1 MDFGSFLRDRM
12 KEMNISQKDLA
23 ARIGCSRRTVY
34 CWEYNVKRPMHAA
47 RISRLADTL
56 KIPAG
61 DIIRMLSQDEESAEA
76 AKE

>member
-34 CWEYNVKRPMHAA
+34 CWEYNVKRPIHAA

>member
-12 KEMNISQKDLA
+12 KELNISQKDLA
-23 ARIGCSRRTVY
+23 ARIGCSRRTIY
-34 CWEYNVKRPMHAA
+34 CWEYNVKRPVHAA

-61 DIIRMLSQDEESAEA
+61 DIIQMLSQDEESAEA